1 MSGRPRIL
9 AGQLVRSRFA
19 PSQRRRLRVRAVQR
33 LCELPAGTDAQLCE
47 NLAQMPFDGAMAE
60 EELLADLRVREA
72 IVSQASDLRF
82 LRRERLLGI
91 GGGRSPQ
98 LPRGPRLRPRPP
110 RPSLPPPRAAPGRG
124 PPYQPARLQA
134 APRPA

>member
-1 MSGRPRIL
+1 MSGRPGIL

-19 PSQRRRLRVRAVQR
+19 PSQRRRLRVRAAQR
-33 LCELPAGTDAQLCE
+33 LCKLPAGTDAQLCE

-82 LRRERLLGI
+82 LRRERLPGI
-91 GGGRSPQ
+91 GGGPVPPPPQ
-98 LPRGPRLRPRPP
+98 GPQVALRPGRASVPNPP
-110 RPSLPPPRAAPGRG
+110 AA
-124 PPYQPARLQA
+124 ARLA
-134 APRPA
+134 GL